1 MNLEIRTIDL
11 YVTPDALEVRTE
23 EGKDPTIGGY
33 AARFLSPSKDI
44 GFIETIQ
51 PGAFSASLA
60 GPRDVRLLVSHDP
73 DKLLAR
79 RSNKTLRVWED
90 DKGLRFEGTVPPT
103 TYGRDL
109 LELMKRGTI
118 SQMSFGFSVPN
129 VEGAQTIERKDGK
142 LHRTIRAAELFEISV
157 VSQPAYDSTSASIR
171 IDPAILSA
179 AKIDPMFTRRRALR
193 ITALK
198 G

>member
-1 MNLEIRTIDL
+1 MQLETRYLDL
-11 YVTPDALEVRTE
+11 YTTPDALEVRAE

-118 SQMSFGFSVPN
+118 NQMSFGFSVP
-129 VEGAQTIERKDGK
+129 EGGQIIERKDGK

-157 VSQPAYDSTSASIR
+157 VATPAYDSTSASIR
-171 IDPAILSA
+171 IDPAILTA

-193 ITALK
+193 ITAMK